1 MKDLTRT
8 MEKLRAQVIDD
19 RRIQFTLTKK
29 QREIY
34 EAFGL
39 PLPV

>member
-1 MKDLTRT
+1 
-8 MEKLRAQVIDD
+8 MEKLRTQVIDD
-19 RRIQFTLTKK
+19 RRILFPLTKK